1 MKRLSYFLIS
11 LGVFLSDRLTKWL
24 IEENLVLYEFKTVIS
39 GYLEL
44 THTRN
49 TGMAFGIFSDSASP
63 WVPVALSVVSALAFL
78 LILGFILRN
87 PISRSRLQWGLMLIL
102 GGAAGNLHDRLTY
115 GYVTD
120 FIDVF
125 YGNYHWPTFNV
136 ADSAITVGIGLFL
149 IEIFNQEADPEVSDP
164 ETTS

>member
-87 PISRSRLQWGLMLIL
+87 PISRSRLQW
-102 GGAAGNLHDRLTY
+102 
-115 GYVTD
+115 
-120 FIDVF
+120 
-125 YGNYHWPTFNV
+125 
-136 ADSAITVGIGLFL
+136 DSGRRRR
-149 IEIFNQEADPEVSDP
+149 QPS
-164 ETTS
+164 

>member
-1 MKRLSYFLIS
+1 MKRLLYFVIA

-24 IEENLVLYEFKTVIS
+24 IEEDLGLYEFKIVIP
-39 GYLEL
+39 GFLEL

-49 TGMAFGIFSDSASP
+49 TGMAFGILSGSASP
-63 WVPVALSVVSALAFL
+63 WVPVALATVSTLAFL
-78 LILGFILRN
+78 LILGFALRN
-87 PISRSRLQWGLMLIL
+87 PVTRGRLQWGLMLIL

-125 YGNYHWPTFNV
+125 YGSYHWPTFNL
-136 ADSAITVGIGLFL
+136 ADSAITIGIGLFL
-149 IEIFNQEADPEVSDP
+149 IEILTQEPDPAGSGPLTES
-164 ETTS
+164 

>member
-1 MKRLSYFLIS
+1 MKRLSYFLIA

-24 IEENLVLYEFKTVIS
+24 IEENLVLYEFKTVIP

-49 TGMAFGIFSDSASP
+49 PGMAFGIFSDSASP
-63 WVPVALSVVSALAFL
+63 WVPVAISIVSALAFL

-149 IEIFNQEADPEVSDP
+149 IEIFNQKADPEVSDP
-164 ETTS
+164 QTTS